1 MENKKK
7 NSKHKTAQFI
17 HIYLSMKSSI
27 EQTTTPTTTKVG
39 EGRIRQKMKKFMFS
53 YAMCSLGVGGK
64 LYARRQFSF
73 HILFVV
79 VVFH

>member
-27 EQTTTPTTTKVG
+27 EQTTPTTTKVG
-39 EGRIRQKMKKFMFS
+39 EGRIRQKMKK
-53 YAMCSLGVGGK
+53 SLCFLMLCAV
-64 LYARRQFSF
+64 
-73 HILFVV
+73 
-79 VVFH
+79 